1 MKANIEVIL
10 EGNMRL
16 PASCKL
22 DTLKDVAT
30 LGQKLTGIARNA
42 KRLLPD
48 LANTGVKSVSI
59 KLAEK

>member
-1 MKANIEVIL
+1 VKANIEIVL
-10 EGNMRL
+10 DGNMRL
-16 PASCKL
+16 PASCKC

-30 LGQKLTGIARNA
+30 LGSRITAMARNA

-48 LANTGVKSVSI
+48 LANTGVKSVTV